1 MRRHLRSTFDTL
13 SHPTHFTNTLPF
25 LQTPISTPTAKNAYS
40 VKATLKR
47 KAVKSASAL
56 GLITAALCL
65 QSGLTTDAMAAD
77 TLTFGYQT
85 GVDPTKVPQANGE
98 YEKATGQH
106 IVWKKF
112 SSGPSVVA
120 ALASGSLQ
128 VADLGS
134 SPLAAADS
142 RGLPL
147 VTFLVVGQI
156 GSAEALV
163 VRDGSGVTDPK
174 QLEGKTIATPFV
186 STSHYSLLAALKH
199 WGVDQQKVHIVNL
212 QPAEIAAAWRRGVI
226 DGAYVWAPALGQIE
240 KTGKVLT
247 DSSQV
252 AQWGAPTFEVWVAR
266 KDYAKAHPEVLQ
278 ELAQVSL
285 NAFANYNHDPAAW
298 NASSPQVA
306 DIARLTGAS
315 PADIP
320 ALLKGTT
327 FPDREQQLSSHYLG
341 GGTARAIKAT
351 SQFLYEQKSIPQVLD
366 NYADYVDAQYVK
378 NATATSSDH
387 GETSGQ

>member
-1 MRRHLRSTFDTL
+1 MRWHSRYIVDTT
-13 SHPTHFTNTLPF
+13 SHPALTRAQPLLNTRTSTHTVKKACH
-25 LQTPISTPTAKNAYS
+25 PTSA
-40 VKATLKR
+40 LKR
-47 KAVKSASAL
+47 KSVKSASAL
-56 GLITAALCL
+56 GLIAAALCL
-65 QSGLTTDAMAAD
+65 QGGFTTEASAAE

-120 ALASGSLQ
+120 ALASGALQ

-199 WGVDQQKVHIVNL
+199 WGVDQNKVHIVNL

-247 DSSQV
+247 DSAKV
-252 AQWGAPTFEVWVAR
+252 AQWGDPTFEVWVAR
-266 KDYAKAHPEVLQ
+266 KDYAEAHPDVLQ
-278 ELAQVSL
+278 KLAQVSL
-285 NAFANYNHDPAAW
+285 NAFSDYNRHPAAW

-327 FPDREQQLSSHYLG
+327 FPDRKQQLSSHYLG

-366 NYADYVDAQYVK
+366 NYNGYVDAQYVK
-378 NATATSSDH
+378 NANSSSNDQ
-387 GETSGQ
+387 GATSGQ